1 MAQLTQH
8 RAQIEIMERGGGV
21 VYKEVEGDTVRLVT
35 MYGEDYMEVIELSG
49 NVLRAFKKWIDQEG
63 EVEDLIIA
71 VKLKPRFARKLRKYL
86 TLRVNNTTALSLLW
100 FELERATVFMGPKG
114 AEIKFWRLDLDE
126 PDKQA
131 KHQSILSR
139 LRRLFLKPFS

>member
-8 RAQIEIMERGGGV
+8 RAQIEIMERGHGRV

-35 MYGEDYMEVIELSG
+35 MYGEDYMWAIELKG
-49 NVLRAFKKWIDQEG
+49 DTLRAYEKWIDQEG
-63 EVEDLIIA
+63 EVEKLVIG
-71 VKLKPRFARKLRKYL
+71 VRLKPRFAAKLRKYL

-100 FELERATVFMGPKG
+100 FELERGVVFLSPKG

-126 PDKQA
+126 PERQK
-131 KHQSILSR
+131 KPITRILSR
-139 LRRLFLKPFS
+139 LKSLFS